1 MKWVTRSGARVD
13 RVACPWLIL
22 RFIDTKAEF
31 AYVPADQVLAV
42 AKETDALSFDT
53 QGARYGH
60 RDNKCTFEV
69 LMEEYSLTGDSALS
83 RLALIVHGADISGDI
98 GIVPEAAG
106 LWAFA
111 EGLRL
116 LEKDDHRKL
125 DLATPLYDALYA
137 YCQSGLTT
145 TEEGMRSSG

>member
-13 RVACPWLIL
+13 RIACPWLI
-22 RFIDTKAEF
+22 RKFIDAKAEI

-42 AKETDALSFDT
+42 AKETGALSFDA

-69 LMEEYSLTGDSALS
+69 LIEEYNLKGDEALAK
-83 RLALIVHGADISGDI
+83 LALIVHGADISGDI

-125 DLATPLYDALYA
+125 ELATPLYDALYA

-145 TEEGMRSSG
+145 AVEGMRSSG